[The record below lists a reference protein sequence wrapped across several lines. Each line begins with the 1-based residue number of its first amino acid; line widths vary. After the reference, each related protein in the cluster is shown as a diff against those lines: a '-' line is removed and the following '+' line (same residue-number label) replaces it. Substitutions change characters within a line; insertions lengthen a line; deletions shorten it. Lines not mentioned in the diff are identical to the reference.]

1 MSHLPQL
8 LYPLEYMFP
17 VIPLLPVSMSGSEQ
31 LLLAPTPYIIG
42 IPTRGEIQFGLKF
55 TSTCIVFRLNGA
67 NLHRSQKA
75 GCGFHATSGLYLST
89 HQYMYRP
96 HNTGQFPLVEQF
108 INICCL
114 WPELN
119 WCFMPSDVFEL
130 CPRFLEVKRNVA
142 LPEDVWLVDLDEAK
156 IFPPEICSE
165 VRNQHHKCILSLC
178 TAD

>member
-1 MSHLPQL
+1 MYPTLWTSYVTPAAAALPAGVHVPRHPAPPRLHERLRAAPPRANTIHHRNTHQGRDSIR
-8 LYPLEYMFP
+8 LEIYF
-17 VIPLLPVSMSGSEQ
+17 
-31 LLLAPTPYIIG
+31 
-42 IPTRGEIQFGLKF
+42 
-55 TSTCIVFRLNGA
+55 NA
-67 NLHRSQKA
+67 NLHRSQKP

-114 WPELN
+114 WLGFK
-119 WCFMPSDVFEL
+119 WCFKPNDVFEL